1 MKVLAFSA
9 LVNALAATGLGM
21 FVYFR
26 DPAAATQPDLRA
38 VLSEHC
44 LLECLLLRLAAY

>member
-21 FVYFR
+21 FVYFEIL
-26 DPAAATQPDLRA
+26 PLHATGFTGCT
-38 VLSEHC
+38 V
-44 LLECLLLRLAAY
+44 